1 MVPSV
6 LVDGAVLP
14 ILDVSQLAAVL
25 GVELP
30 GRGEAPSLAWDLAGI
45 LDSWVEHLRRASWA
59 LLVDPTPSRGRS
71 LRNLTVNT
79 FHPVE
84 LLPGAWL
91 TGAFD
96 WDPDLDAERE
106 APLCDAAALVTYAD
120 RIASDWTSFVLDAS
134 AQLGRGR
141 QVRSPR
147 GDLSFAD
154 LLVSQRWHA
163 AFHYRQLRT
172 FLAAHGVRVEG
183 ALRVETLAALELPP
197 EVF

>member
-1 MVPSV
+1 
-6 LVDGAVLP
+6 
-14 ILDVSQLAAVL
+14 VL

-30 GRGEAPSLAWDLAGI
+30 GRGEAPALAWDLAGI

-59 LLVDPTPSRGRS
+59 LLVAPTPSRGRS

-96 WDPDLDAERE
+96 WEPELDDRRE
-106 APLCDAAALVTYAD
+106 APLRDAAALLAYAD
-120 RIASDWTSFVLDAS
+120 RIASGWTSFVLDAG
-134 AQLGRGR
+134 AELARAR

-147 GDLSFAD
+147 GALSFAD

-163 AFHYRQLRT
+163 AFHYRQLT
-172 FLAAHGVRVEG
+172 AFLAANGVRVGG
-183 ALRVETLAALELPP
+183 ALRVETLAQLELPP
-197 EVF
+197 DVF